1 MFLKLSQ
8 TIFCNVVVQ
17 IYLTSAISEQ
27 MYTTAYDCIV
37 YYLYIILYFVTSY
50 SLDKTWP
57 Y

>member
-27 MYTTAYDCIV
+27 MYATAYDCIV
-37 YYLYIILYFVTSY
+37 FYLYIILYFVTSY
-50 SLDKTWP
+50 SLDKTWA